1 MKRLP
6 AVLLVLALAVM
17 LGSLRDLLL
26 INLNY
31 QLDHVQRGTPYSY
44 AHSAFQA
51 AVSGWGLKALIVLK
65 WGLAIGFVAAT
76 WTLCQALL
84 AVFGVRARAGRLV
97 TIGFGGIAVLALV
110 AHVLAHFWPRLEP
123 VSVDLLHAIQYPVIV
138 LLLLVV
144 LWLHQARHEAQ
155 R

>member
-6 AVLLVLALAVM
+6 AVLLVLALAVV

-51 AVSGWGLKALIVLK
+51 AVSGWGLKALIALK

-97 TIGFGGIAVLALV
+97 TIGFGGIAVLANLRTRTIDPGLV
-110 AHVLAHFWPRLEP
+110 PLSRLQ
-123 VSVDLLHAIQYPVIV
+123 VAISAFGFLSVVAAYTAL
-138 LLLLVV
+138 
-144 LWLHQARHEAQ
+144 ARHFLNEIH
-155 R
+155 

>member
-6 AVLLVLALAVM
+6 AVLLILGIAVV
-17 LGSLRDLLL
+17 LGSLRDFLL

-31 QLDHVQRGTPYSY
+31 QLDHVQRATPYSY
-44 AHSAFQA
+44 AHSGFQA
-51 AVSGWGLKALIVLK
+51 AVNGWGLKALVALK

-76 WTLCQALL
+76 WSLCQGLL
-84 AVFGVRARAGRLV
+84 AVFGMRAQVGRLL
-97 TIGFGGIAVLALV
+97 TIGFGGIAVLAL
-110 AHVLAHFWPRLEP
+110 LAHALARVWPRLEP

-144 LWLHQARHEAQ
+144 LWLHQARQAVQ
-155 R
+155 G